1 MWLALASEAIPKI
14 IQIFYLSTVIRL
26 GVIDVQLERP
36 ALVSLDQRKQIFGL
50 VKHRVGADDVIRVR
64 SQSGIFSR
72 TRRMN
77 FEDVPN
83 VLVGALERTET
94 DGDAEK
100 ALAAPQRARRDKNLA
115 NLKIKFWV
123 ISSCSKIKKTSL
135 EEIGLIEMCM
145 KIN

>member
-1 MWLALASEAIPKI
+1 
-14 IQIFYLSTVIRL
+14 
-26 GVIDVQLERP
+26 
-36 ALVSLDQRKQIFGL
+36 
-50 VKHRVGADDVIRVR
+50 
-64 SQSGIFSR
+64 
-72 TRRMN
+72 MN

-135 EEIGLIEMCM
+135 EEIGLIEMCI